1 MSTLNLLHRGRFGFE
16 SRILGRRA
24 HRFDLQPEPLEG
36 RRLLSTGYVG
46 AAGGT
51 VTNPTTAAQTNLPTD
66 NSSTINTPSVSPMT
80 PAPLNVETD
89 DSASVI
95 TSATAAISV
104 LNPDMTSALDTASD
118 EPVVYLVETPVPPTT
133 VELTIDTPGL
143 LQSIDSPLTLQ
154 SINAPASLQS
164 INSPVTLHAINAPV
178 GLQPNNNP
186 MPASNGP
193 TTSIQHIG
201 QGFQTELPK
210 PLDVHVGPEP
220 EETLLIEGLKPLQ
233 PFQSPKTER
242 PQTAPPKIELPKA
255 DLPIE
260 RAPPVKQTP
269 PAQDVPP
276 VRLPPMPQPA
286 DATMVPRA
294 PGAVAL
300 QAVAP
305 GINAHTTPTALFGVT
320 AVIGGG
326 YYLAM
331 RESERFWMP
340 WLPPRCP
347 SARPP
352 RPRMTVR

>member
-1 MSTLNLLHRGRFGFE
+1 M
-16 SRILGRRA
+16 
-24 HRFDLQPEPLEG
+24 
-36 RRLLSTGYVG
+36 
-46 AAGGT
+46 
-51 VTNPTTAAQTNLPTD
+51 TAAQTNLPTD
-66 NSSTINTPSVSPMT
+66 NSSTVNTPSVSPMT

-95 TSATAAISV
+95 TSATAAVSV

-118 EPVVYLVETPVPPTT
+118 EPVVYLVETPIPPTT
-133 VELTIDTPGL
+133 VELSIDTPGL
-143 LQSIDSPLTLQ
+143 LQSINSPLTLQ

-193 TTSIQHIG
+193 PTSSQHIG
-201 QGFQTELPK
+201 QGFRTELPK

-220 EETLLIEGLKPLQ
+220 EETLLIEGLEPLQ
-233 PFQSPKTER
+233 PFQPRKTEP
-242 PQTAPPKIELPKA
+242 PQAAPRKIELPKA

-260 RAPPVKQTP
+260 QAPPRSRHHLRGRT
-269 PAQDVPP
+269 AGEI
-276 VRLPPMPQPA
+276 A
-286 DATMVPRA
+286 TDAPTGGRHRRRGT
-294 PGAVAL
+294 GAAVL
-300 QAVAP
+300 QSVAP

-340 WLPPRCP
+340 WPPPRCP
-347 SARPP
+347 SARQT